1 MLGTIELYKLAFTP
15 NDTMYFD
22 STESQNAW
30 FESQPNLKIDNISF
44 NGSRAFQIGNNYL
57 DVIFEYNYVRYKLND
72 RYIYAFIE
80 NVDYANDNCA
90 TLQISIDLNQTFLR
104 ELQTAIATSNVGN
117 ITKKENYFKDNFIP
131 YDNKLSVP
139 NYKSHFIGRLNNLI
153 VDANSYGYHGK
164 YILGYIM
171 FNISQSISINSDND
185 TSTKLTDNG
194 YSTNVYCYALPI
206 LYSLDEKRLT
216 NANFTVTTFNGLT
229 YTTKQL
235 LSSIHFT
242 NIINDF
248 GSYIENGCISIIFEK
263 IGNFDN
269 LTFTSGGYF
278 NINDGFNPLQ
288 PIEDR
293 DYDVVEY
300 PTPYKQGGYNYS
312 GYVCINI
319 SVNNLGFSKDFDLP
333 SLDIPY
339 SLMRQPYVYLRVGND
354 TEYITLNLGEFY
366 NISNNN
372 KITIKYFTSCMYPFT
387 TNLYFK
393 FNGGK
398 FFDENILFNL
408 VTTTPVPYTLSAWQ
422 QYYSQHSAS
431 VNDGLATQQ
440 KYDREIS
447 KQNRDVA
454 IAQSSLSLVSNL
466 GSGFIKTAGNLALGN
481 YIGAGAS
488 LMNTISGTAKSGLDI
503 YNANVQYNNS
513 ELQREKEKALL
524 EISWNDIKSS
534 PSMYSNTMSGLTSF
548 YRNGIQNIEIYLYV
562 ASNIED
568 IKRYHK
574 QYGYKVNRMETLS
587 WADIQQHTVFDY
599 ISFNTITLKSTLPQ
613 FYTAMIEQQYEQGVR
628 FWYDYANFMNY
639 QIENTERS

>member
-153 VDANSYGYHGK
+153 VDANSDGYHGK